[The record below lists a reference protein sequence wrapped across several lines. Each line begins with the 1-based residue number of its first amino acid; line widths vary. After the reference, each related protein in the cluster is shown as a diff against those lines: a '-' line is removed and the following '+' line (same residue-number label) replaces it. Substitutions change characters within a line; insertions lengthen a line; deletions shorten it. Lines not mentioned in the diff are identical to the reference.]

1 MEIKHMIEVKAKW
14 VIVLLFYFLA
24 FLPLNAQKQDVM
36 KQTVEYLASQEL
48 GGRFPATVGDTLA
61 SEFIVSQLRS
71 LKLKPIVKGKKTIA
85 YFQDFTYGKT
95 KELERTTHNIIA
107 VLPGKDKQ
115 LKHEYIVVGSHYDHL
130 GLGGQNSGSRRP
142 DTLGVHPGADDN
154 ASGDAVVLE
163 LAKYFKKERAK
174 RSIIFAFFGAE
185 EQGLIGSKN
194 FLEWMK
200 KDDAQRINLPADKK
214 GIVAMVNLDMV
225 GRMRDNAMSVS
236 GTGTS
241 SEFKAM
247 AEAAAVQ
254 TNVNISCTPDGYG
267 PSDHAS
273 FVAQEIPVLFLTT
286 GGHME
291 YHTPDDVPST
301 LNYDGM
307 QQTLDFS
314 KELITRIA
322 NLPTTPDYIS
332 VPSTNK
338 MMKHG
343 KFKVTLG
350 LMPDVM
356 GASRIPG
363 LRADIVVAGKSAHNA
378 GIRSGDII
386 QEIDG
391 KPVKN
396 MDDYMQRLSELE
408 PDTTIPV
415 KVLRNEEVLTF
426 QVHLMPAKK

>member
-1 MEIKHMIEVKAKW
+1 MEIRHMIEVKAKW
-14 VIVLLFYFLA
+14 VIVLPFYIFT

-71 LKLKPIVKGKKTIA
+71 LKLKPIVKGKKKIA

-95 KELERTTHNIIA
+95 KEQERTTHNIIA

-163 LAKYFKKERAK
+163 LAKFFKKERAK

-225 GRMRDNAMSVS
+225 GLS
-236 GTGTS
+236 
-241 SEFKAM
+241 
-247 AEAAAVQ
+247 
-254 TNVNISCTPDGYG
+254 
-267 PSDHAS
+267 
-273 FVAQEIPVLFLTT
+273 
-286 GGHME
+286 
-291 YHTPDDVPST
+291 
-301 LNYDGM
+301 
-307 QQTLDFS
+307 
-314 KELITRIA
+314 LIHI
-322 NLPTTPDYIS
+322 
-332 VPSTNK
+332 
-338 MMKHG
+338 
-343 KFKVTLG
+343 
-350 LMPDVM
+350 
-356 GASRIPG
+356 
-363 LRADIVVAGKSAHNA
+363 
-378 GIRSGDII
+378 
-386 QEIDG
+386 
-391 KPVKN
+391 
-396 MDDYMQRLSELE
+396 
-408 PDTTIPV
+408 
-415 KVLRNEEVLTF
+415 
-426 QVHLMPAKK
+426 